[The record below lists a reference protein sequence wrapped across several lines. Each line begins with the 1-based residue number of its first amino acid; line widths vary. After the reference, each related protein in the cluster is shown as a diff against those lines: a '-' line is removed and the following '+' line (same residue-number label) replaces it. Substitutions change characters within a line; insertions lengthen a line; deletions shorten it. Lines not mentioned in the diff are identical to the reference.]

1 MTRAIELM
9 RELAD
14 RNVMP
19 LDGDRAFH
27 LAIVEACGNVVL
39 SETVQGFWDS
49 RRGPIFTR
57 LGGYFET
64 VKSWRSAIAEHE
76 AIRDAI
82 AAHDAEARAHRDA
95 CAHGQVAPALQRELA
110 PRPTSCFPTTN
121 GDKTMTTSVS
131 P

>member
-1 MTRAIELM
+1 M

-14 RNVMP
+14 RSVMP
-19 LDGDRAFH
+19 LEGDRAFH

-39 SETVQGFWDS
+39 IETVQSFWDS

-64 VKSWRSAIAEHE
+64 VQSWRSAIAEHE

-82 AAHDAEARAHRDA
+82 AARDAERRARRDA
-95 CAHGQVAPALQRELA
+95 CAHGQVAPAIQRQLA
-110 PRPTSCFPTTN
+110 PRQPLLSTTT
-121 GDKTMTTSVS
+121 GDKTMSTNASH
-131 P
+131 